1 MSRVHD
7 TDETEDASAS
17 QLKDIDRENYRETC
31 IHFLADLEFEFHL
44 LTKLEFE
51 LKE

>member
-7 TDETEDASAS
+7 TDETEDANAS
-17 QLKDIDRENYRETC
+17 QLKGTDRENYRETC
-31 IHFLADLEFEFHL
+31 IHFLANLELEFL
-44 LTKLEFE
+44 LLAKWEFE